1 MGLFDIYFKNKYE
14 VETELSV
21 EEMNEVL
28 TQEVEFGQLFAGT
41 VRPKSFSLQLFAES
55 SRQWI
60 FPCIEGNV
68 VANTNVLL

>member
-1 MGLFDIYFKNKYE
+1 
-14 VETELSV
+14 
-21 EEMNEVL
+21 MNELL
-28 TQEVEFGQLFAGT
+28 TKEVEFGELFAGT

>member
-21 EEMNEVL
+21 EEMNELL

-41 VRPKSFSLQLFAES
+41 VRPKSFSLH
-55 SRQWI
+55 R
-60 FPCIEGNV
+60 
-68 VANTNVLL
+68 TK

>member
-28 TQEVEFGQLFAGT
+28 TQEVEFYG
-41 VRPKSFSLQLFAES
+41 
-55 SRQWI
+55 I
-60 FPCIEGNV
+60 FEG
-68 VANTNVLL
+68 